1 MKNNKKGFTLIEVI
15 AVVVIIA
22 LLAGISI
29 PLVSRYLKEGKES
42 FNKNLE
48 KELLVAANSYLADNP
63 KQRPLGRNATDFS
76 KTVYLADLESKNY
89 LNDVL
94 KDADGGECTSSFVS
108 YNYDGKNVQSL
119 ACLKCDNYETDSQ
132 VCSSINA
139 DRDECKNFKV
149 DYTLGGVVEYNG
161 QLYDINNLPDGWTN
175 KNITYT
181 FKPSSENQGG
191 TNIDF
196 TYIVVNGHRIKLDS
210 SYTFKE
216 KQKEL
221 IVKLFDN
228 CGNSYT
234 FKKPDTSKE
243 DDYYIKIDKG
253 SPMAKL
259 NVDGRVNIEYDK
271 TSIESSGTIDFSD
284 TDSGLDYFIF
294 KYSSIN
300 SWDFDEA
307 KRVELNGE
315 HEATSSVSNTFT
327 NVGVYYLNVRVFDK
341 AGNSYTTSKTINVT
355 KGTKEYSI
363 SYDGCGATI
372 SENLKSG
379 QVKIADQPLTLLTDV
394 PSKKN
399 YNFLGW
405 GLNSCDSSVSYS
417 AGGSY
422 DLNSD
427 NTLYAIWQEKN
438 TEKFTITYITNS
450 NDTIPSQAKVK
461 GEEVKLSSA
470 FPVKDYYSFVK
481 WVGSDNKE
489 YKPGATYSTDKDLVL
504 TANYKGNKITINYY
518 ADGGTWNG
526 NEKGSIDRSGLISYG
541 NTTGFHWF
549 EYGDTRQRNLWDY
562 DGNYINIVKK
572 GYIPVKGKEWKSMS
586 TSGPYAGK
594 TYDQSVN
601 YSDYCDAK
609 DGDCIARVKL
619 NWTTK
624 VLGVNYNCDGSVK
637 TETFTYGNNTK
648 SNVTCSKYGYEL
660 SGWATS
666 KDGKK
671 IKNVNFT
678 ADGDFIEKYYN
689 NGKALTL
696 YPVYTPKKITFVY
709 KTDGTEQKSYTYD
722 FGTTVKVAGEG
733 VISSSEFGTSKGY
746 TFMGWRLANNR
757 KTSSGDLYF
766 LGSDGVWRGKT
777 EFQSGYQYK
786 ILANKCFSGSNDC
799 VEDSITLNATFF
811 NNIDGVEKIYLDAVW
826 AKFDFDTASCSCNG
840 CNKIVGNVYSIY
852 GGTNWNIYTMADGE
866 SKWTTTPENKRMPW
880 DAGRDVMSFSFNANR
895 SIGRWK
901 NYSRSIKAQACLSQ
915 NPHKCINYNSSYLYS
930 KNNSGLC
937 SSGSSGGGTGTVSG
951 CSYVTL
957 NCAVNKCTMYSKS
970 SSNSYQIKY
979 ATISVS
985 DGYLI
990 AQRNG
995 QTVELSTGAGHFGQ
1009 WFTWKSSGTIT
1020 VKGVA
1025 DLNNGEKCTSY
1036 VKFSH

>member
-29 PLVSRYLKEGKES
+29 PLVSKYLKEGKER

-48 KELLVAANSYLADNP
+48 KELLVAANSYLSDNP

-76 KTVYLADLESKNY
+76 KVVYLADLESKNY

-139 DRDECKNFKV
+139 DRDECKNFKA

-181 FKPSSENQGG
+181 FKPSSENQSG

-253 SPMAKL
+253 SPIAKL
-259 NVDGRVNIEYDK
+259 NVEGRVNIEYDK
-271 TSIESSGTIDFSD
+271 TSIESNGTIDFSD

-355 KGTKEYSI
+355 KGTKEYDI
-363 SYDGCGATI
+363 SYEGCGGTI
-372 SENLKSG
+372 SEDLKSG
-379 QVKIADQPLTLLTDV
+379 QVKVADQPLTLLTDI

-450 NDTIPSQAKVK
+450 SDTIPSQTKVK

-526 NEKGSIDRSGLISYG
+526 NEKGSIDSSGLISYG

-572 GYIPVKGKEWKSMS
+572 GYVPVKGKEWKNMS
-586 TSGPYAGK
+586 TSGSYAGK
-594 TYDQSVN
+594 TYDQSIN

-609 DGDCIARVKL
+609 DGDCIARVKI

-709 KTDGTEQKSYTYD
+709 KTDGDKQLQSSTYN
-722 FGTTVKVAGEG
+722 FGETIKVAEEK
-733 VISSSEFGTSKGY
+733 VVKSSKFGSNGY

-757 KTSSGDLYF
+757 KTSKGDRYF
-766 LGSDGVWRGKT
+766 LGSDGKWRGKT

-786 ILANKCFSGSNDC
+786 ILANKYFSGSSDH

-811 NNIDGVEKIYLDAVW
+811 NNIDGVNEIYLDAVW
-826 AKFDFDTASCSCNG
+826 AKFDFDTDSCDCSG
-840 CNKIVGNVYSIY
+840 CKKIKGKVYSIY
-852 GGTNWNIYTMADGE
+852 GGTNWSIYTMADGE
-866 SKWTTTPENKRMPW
+866 SKWTETPENKRMPW
-880 DAGRDVMSFSFNANR
+880 DDGLSVKSFSFSANR
-895 SIGRWK
+895 SIGRK
-901 NYSRSIKAQACLSQ
+901 NYNRSIKAQACLSQ
-915 NPHKCINYNSSYLYS
+915 GEPQDHKCINYNSSYLNS

-951 CSYVTL
+951 CKYVTL
-957 NCAVNKCTMYSKS
+957 TCRGNVCGMSS
-970 SSNSYQIKY
+970 SSNSYKITDGK
-979 ATISVS
+979 ISVHS
-985 DGYLI
+985 GTAAY
-990 AQRNG
+990 NTG
-995 QTVELSTGAGHFGQ
+995 QTIESSGIWQ
-1009 WFTWKSSGTIT
+1009 QRFTWKSSGTIK
-1020 VKGVA
+1020 VKGQA
-1025 DLNNGEKCTSY
+1025 TLNHDETCTVY
-1036 VKFSH
+1036 TDFSH